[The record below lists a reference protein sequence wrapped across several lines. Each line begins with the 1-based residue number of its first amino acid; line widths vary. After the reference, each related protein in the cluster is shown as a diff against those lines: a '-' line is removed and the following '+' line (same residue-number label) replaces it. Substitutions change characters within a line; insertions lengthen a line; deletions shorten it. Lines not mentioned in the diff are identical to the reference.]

1 MADQTG
7 QSAASLDLST
17 TLAIERTR
25 ASYERTMMSWIRT
38 ATSLITFGFS
48 VYKFFQL
55 EAPTGRLAKRLIG
68 PREFALLLVSIGLV
82 SLILAT
88 LEYRRNIRILGA
100 QYGGSRR
107 SLAVVMAALISI
119 LGIVALIAMIF
130 RQ

>member
-1 MADQTG
+1 
-7 QSAASLDLST
+7 
-17 TLAIERTR
+17 
-25 ASYERTMMSWIRT
+25 
-38 ATSLITFGFS
+38 
-48 VYKFFQL
+48 
-55 EAPTGRLAKRLIG
+55 
-68 PREFALLLVSIGLV
+68 VSIGLI

-100 QYGGSRR
+100 QYGSSPR